1 MKKLIQNNAAIKH
14 STVLEMLIQ
23 KCMEQHNYKELI
35 RIASSVGANEDDKI
49 IILNIC
55 IAIIGQSI
63 DGSSTVSYES
73 YKDLM
78 VKQLLEAA
86 QHIYDRALRS

>member
-1 MKKLIQNNAAIKH
+1 
-14 STVLEMLIQ
+14 
-23 KCMEQHNYKELI
+23 MEQHKYKELI
-35 RIASSVGANEDDKI
+35 RIASSVGTNEDDKI

-63 DGSSTVSYES
+63 DGSNAVTNES

-78 VKQLLEAA
+78 VN
-86 QHIYDRALRS
+86 Y